1 MENNIVMTKEQ
12 RAALLDR
19 IGFMPDGSRMFFP
32 TAGEYYDYIEE
43 LYEPAALLSA

>member
-1 MENNIVMTKEQ
+1 MFRPGGYTTGQ
-12 RAALLDR
+12 GF

-43 LYEPAALLSA
+43 LYEPAAPLSA